1 MSTMKSE
8 PAVPSQQPPIEPPP
22 SPSPLAPSPLAPSPT
37 ETSVV
42 ALPALA
48 SGVPVAVFGFAVVV
62 TMLSLN
68 NAGVIASGTLFVPVA
83 MVVGFFAIGIG
94 GLFEIRNGDLFG
106 GTFGIAYAAFLL
118 VTGVSL
124 RFFAPAADAS
134 AADSAAF
141 GVALGAWLLVWA
153 LISLIFTVAARLVNI
168 TALVAF
174 ALLTAVLLFA
184 GLANIVGGEAAAT
197 LTKLSGWAGIVD
209 GLASFW
215 LAGGLL
221 LNTMYGRDLLPLGA
235 PAST

>member
-8 PAVPSQQPPIEPPP
+8 PAVPSQQQSIEPPP
-22 SPSPLAPSPLAPSPT
+22 APSPT
-37 ETSVV
+37 ETSIT

-48 SGVPVAVFGFAVVV
+48 SGVPVAVFGFAAVV

-118 VTGVSL
+118 ATGVSL

-141 GVALGAWLLVWA
+141 GAALGAWFLVWA
-153 LISLIFTVAARLVNI
+153 LISLIFTVAARLVNV

-197 LTKLSGWAGIVD
+197 LTKLSGWAGIAD

>member
-8 PAVPSQQPPIEPPP
+8 PAVPSQQQPIEPPP
-22 SPSPLAPSPLAPSPT
+22 AHSPT
-37 ETSVV
+37 ETSVT

-48 SGVPVAVFGFAVVV
+48 SGVPVAVFGFAAVV

-118 VTGVSL
+118 ATGVSL
-124 RFFAPAADAS
+124 RFFAPAPDAS

-168 TALVAF
+168 AALVAF

-184 GLANIVGGEAAAT
+184 GLANIVGGEAAVT
-197 LTKLSGWAGIVD
+197 LTKLSGWAGIAD

-235 PAST
+235 PEPT